1 VTRTAV
7 FVREWEVARW
17 QPTHD
22 QEIPLNKPTILV
34 VDDTPAILT
43 IIKIYL
49 ERAGFSVMTAEDGLQ
64 AWAVY
69 TRYSSVIK
77 LLLTDVD
84 MPNITGTEIAD
95 RVLRDNPE
103 LPVLFMSGN
112 APSTDRGWGCLFKPF
127 RSAELLAKV
136 RMALEPRSTLK
147 SSGTP
152 REEASE
158 LPR

>member
-1 VTRTAV
+1 MENR
-7 FVREWEVARW
+7 AR
-17 QPTHD
+17 QPAHD
-22 QEIPLNKPTILV
+22 QDIKLNNPAILV

-84 MPNITGTEIAD
+84 MPSITGTEIAD
-95 RVLRDNPE
+95 RVLRDNPD

-112 APSTDRGWGCLFKPF
+112 APSTDRGRGCLFKPF

-147 SSGTP
+147 SSGMP

>member
-1 VTRTAV
+1 
-7 FVREWEVARW
+7 
-17 QPTHD
+17 
-22 QEIPLNKPTILV
+22 LNKSTILV

-49 ERAGFSVMTAEDGLQ
+49 ERAGFSVMTAEDSLQ

-69 TRYSSVIK
+69 TRYSSEIK

-84 MPNITGTEIAD
+84 MPNVTGTEMAD
-95 RVLRDNPE
+95 RVLRDNPD

-112 APSTDRGWGCLFKPF
+112 APSSDRGWGCLFKPF
-127 RSAELLAKV
+127 RHTELLAKV
-136 RMALEPRSTLK
+136 RMALEPRSTIK

-152 REEASE
+152 PEQRAE

>member
-1 VTRTAV
+1 
-7 FVREWEVARW
+7 
-17 QPTHD
+17 
-22 QEIPLNKPTILV
+22 LNKPTILV

-49 ERAGFSVMTAEDGLQ
+49 ERAGFSVMTAEDSLQ

-69 TRYSSVIK
+69 TRYSSEIK

-84 MPNITGTEIAD
+84 MPNVTGTEMAD
-95 RVLRDNPE
+95 RVLRDNPD

-112 APSTDRGWGCLFKPF
+112 APSSDRGWGCLFKPF
-127 RSAELLAKV
+127 RHTELLAKV
-136 RMALEPRSTLK
+136 RMALEPRSTMK
-147 SSGTP
+147 SSGMP
-152 REEASE
+152 PEEPSE

>member
-1 VTRTAV
+1 M
-7 FVREWEVARW
+7 
-17 QPTHD
+17 
-22 QEIPLNKPTILV
+22 NKPTILV

-49 ERAGFSVMTAEDGLQ
+49 ERAGFSVMTAEDSLQ

-69 TRYSSVIK
+69 TRYSSEIK

-84 MPNITGTEIAD
+84 MPNVTGTEMAD
-95 RVLRDNPE
+95 RVLRDNPD

-112 APSTDRGWGCLFKPF
+112 APSSDRGWGCLFKPF
-127 RSAELLAKV
+127 RHTELLAKV
-136 RMALEPRSTLK
+136 RMALEPRSTMK
-147 SSGTP
+147 SSGMP
-152 REEASE
+152 PEEPSE

>member
-1 VTRTAV
+1 
-7 FVREWEVARW
+7 
-17 QPTHD
+17 
-22 QEIPLNKPTILV
+22 
-34 VDDTPAILT
+34 
-43 IIKIYL
+43 
-49 ERAGFSVMTAEDGLQ
+49 MTAEDGLQ

-127 RSAELLAKV
+127 RSAELLAQV